1 MILKS
6 KARVLY
12 IDGKTIFAQ
21 IGNCLCSSN
30 DNGETWQSYPVRLPE
45 GARIFSKLYARLTRQ
60 GIHCLC
66 VLKDRSLL
74 LVVKGAFYKYD
85 IASGNMERSFSILRG
100 SRPLYVCKSHD
111 GNLFW
116 GEYFRNPIRDEVY
129 IYSSEDHART
139 WYIKYTFKKNSIRHV
154 HGIFY
159 DTYDNNFWIT
169 TGDEDQENAI
179 WITNNKFR
187 TMEMITGRKQQSRA
201 LQLILTQDYV
211 YYGTDTPYEMNHIR
225 RINKRTGKVET
236 LADLDG
242 SVYWG
247 CKVGGI
253 IFFSTAVEPSKI
265 NRYRYASLWCS
276 QDGINWIKIEK
287 YKKDLWPMKY
297 GQIGQIYLPQ
307 GENETGYLFYT
318 PIATKYN
325 LTLQKLRIDD
335 LF

>member
-1 MILKS
+1 
-6 KARVLY
+6 
-12 IDGKTIFAQ
+12 
-21 IGNCLCSSN
+21 
-30 DNGETWQSYPVRLPE
+30 
-45 GARIFSKLYARLTRQ
+45 
-60 GIHCLC
+60 
-66 VLKDRSLL
+66 
-74 LVVKGAFYKYD
+74 
-85 IASGNMERSFSILRG
+85 
-100 SRPLYVCKSHD
+100 
-111 GNLFW
+111 
-116 GEYFRNPIRDEVY
+116 
-129 IYSSEDHART
+129 
-139 WYIKYTFKKNSIRHV
+139 
-154 HGIFY
+154 
-159 DTYDNNFWIT
+159 
-169 TGDEDQENAI
+169 
-179 WITNNKFR
+179 
-187 TMEMITGRKQQSRA
+187 MEMITGRKQQSRA